1 MNYKVIPLALSGKGK
16 RMFKDG
22 DIVTEND
29 FPSGAIP
36 SLIKGGYLAPMEVKE
51 VKAEVNKPK
60 VEVKPQ
66 ETKTVA
72 KAKPTAKKSTSTKKR

>member
-36 SLIKGGYLAPMEVKE
+36 GLIKGGYLAPMEVKE
-51 VKAEVNKPK
+51 AKVNK

>member
-1 MNYKVIPLALSGKGK
+1 MEFKVIPLALSGKGK

-36 SLIKGGYLAPMEVKE
+36 SLIKGGYLEPVVKQAQVVEEMPKPAPAKS
-51 VKAEVNKPK
+51 KPA
-60 VEVKPQ
+60 P
-66 ETKTVA
+66 
-72 KAKPTAKKSTSTKKR
+72 KKSTSTKKR

>member
-51 VKAEVNKPK
+51 AKVNK

>member
-1 MNYKVIPLALSGKGK
+1 MEYKVIPLALSGKGK

-36 SLIKGGYLAPMEVKE
+36 DLIKGGYLEEIVKE
-51 VKAEVNKPK
+51 APVVKEKPVVKASATQKPK
-60 VEVKPQ
+60 
-66 ETKTVA
+66 
-72 KAKPTAKKSTSTKKR
+72 PTTKKSTSTKKR